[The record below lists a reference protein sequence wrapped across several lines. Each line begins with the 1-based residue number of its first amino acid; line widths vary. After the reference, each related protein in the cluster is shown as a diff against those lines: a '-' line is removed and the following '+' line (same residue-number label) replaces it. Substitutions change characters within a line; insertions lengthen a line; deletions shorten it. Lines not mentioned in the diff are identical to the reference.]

1 MTLRSIFAAL
11 ALAALLSGCGSGPA
25 RRVSPSVVTIQELV
39 AREDGQWRLTLRV
52 QNFST
57 VAMHYESIKATLH
70 IAGTDVGTIDINP
83 NLDVPPTSADIVE
96 TTLHGSAKLPAGD
109 LEYHITGTI
118 VSSEPK
124 ADFKLDRSSRLSPAP
139 GLPGTWR

>member
-1 MTLRSIFAAL
+1 MTLRQLFAAL
-11 ALAALLSGCGSGPA
+11 ALAVLLTGCGSGPA

-39 AREDGQWRLTLRV
+39 ARDDGQWRLTLRV

-57 VAMHYESIKATLH
+57 VAMHYESIRATLH
-70 IAGTDVGTIDINP
+70 IAGADVGTIDINP
-83 NLDVPPTSADIVE
+83 NLDVPPTSADVVE
-96 TTLHGSAKLPAGD
+96 TTLHASAKLPAGD

-118 VSSEPK
+118 ESSEPK

>member
-1 MTLRSIFAAL
+1 MTLRSLLAAL
-11 ALAALLSGCGSGPA
+11 ALAVLLAGCSSGPT

-39 AREDGQWRLTLRV
+39 ARDDGQWRLTLRV

-57 VAMHYESIKATLH
+57 VAMHYESIRATLT
-70 IAGTDVGTIDINP
+70 IGGTDVGTIDLNP
-83 NLDVPPTSADIVE
+83 NLDVPPTSADVFDA
-96 TTLHGSAKLPAGD
+96 TMQASAKLPPGD
-109 LEYHITGTI
+109 LEYHIAGTI

-124 ADFKLDRSSRLSPAP
+124 AEFKLDRSSRLSPAP